1 VQNALDRWRGAP
13 QSGPGNENDPNTLLG
28 RVAGDG
34 EANCVEAVSG
44 GALPRGNLLRPL
56 PGAGAGE
63 VFDDLPA
70 ASGVRIERI
79 VSRGNVSPPG
89 EWYDQDDDEWVL
101 VLEGEGELEF
111 ANPIELVLMGV
122 GDWIFI
128 PAHRRHRVVRSADPT
143 VWLAVWP
150 GRDER

>member
-1 VQNALDRWRGAP
+1 M
-13 QSGPGNENDPNTLLG
+13 SGE
-28 RVAGDG
+28 
-34 EANCVEAVSG
+34 
-44 GALPRGNLLRPL
+44 ALPRGNLLRPL
-56 PGAGAGE
+56 PERGSGE

-70 ASGVRIERI
+70 ASGVRVERI
-79 VSRGNVSPPG
+79 VSHGDASPPG
-89 EWYDQDDDEWVL
+89 EWFDQDDDEWVL

-111 ANPIELVLMGV
+111 ANPIERVLLGV

-150 GRDER
+150 EREGR